1 MKFSRFQKIRKFTSA
16 KTWKFTLAKFRSLE
30 IFSRVQKMGSSH
42 PPKFRCSLSQIG
54 EVHFAE
60 FRSSEDC
67 CITKHEN
74 RKVHFEHKNIEV
86 HIILGSSLRTKRQNN
101 SEVQFK
107 HVKVRNIFRS
117 SLATTGKFIYL
128 HTEIHSPYRSSYL
141 KWKFTLTMLR
151 SVWKFRCR
159 EGEVQI
165 VQMRR

>member
-1 MKFSRFQKIRKFTSA
+1 
-16 KTWKFTLAKFRSLE
+16 
-30 IFSRVQKMGSSH
+30 MGSSH

-86 HIILGSSLRTKRQNN
+86 HIILGSSLRTKDKTTRKFN
-101 SEVQFK
+101 SNMWKFA
-107 HVKVRNIFRS
+107 NIFRS

-165 VQMRR
+165 V

>member
-86 HIILGSSLRTKRQNN
+86 HIILGSSLRTKDKTTRKFNSN
-101 SEVQFK
+101 MWKFAIFSEV
-107 HVKVRNIFRS
+107 HLPPPGS
-117 SLATTGKFIYL
+117 SFTSI
-128 HTEIHSPYRSSYL
+128 R
-141 KWKFTLTMLR
+141 KFTPR
-151 SVWKFRCR
+151 I
-159 EGEVQI
+159 EVHI
-165 VQMRR
+165 